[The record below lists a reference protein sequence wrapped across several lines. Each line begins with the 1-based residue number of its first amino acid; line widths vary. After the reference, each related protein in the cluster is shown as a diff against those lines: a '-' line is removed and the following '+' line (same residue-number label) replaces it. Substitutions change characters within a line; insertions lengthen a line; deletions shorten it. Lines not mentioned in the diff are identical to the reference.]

1 LGHRFANEHT
11 GSLPSEIGRLSAVQ
25 YLDIS
30 SNSLT
35 GTLPVTLSGMT
46 SLKTLWL
53 GDNMLSGTIP
63 TQLGLMSNL
72 ENIYLVSSTSYIK
85 VTEEPRHTSLLTMC
99 FFQSGNNFFGSV
111 PAEVCA
117 LASLQNIEVD
127 CSKVRCDCCSECSP
141 VVDALFELLVSLSP
155 DGGQAL
161 SDASSPQYAA
171 FEWLRSPMNTGITS
185 QQTLIQRYALASL
198 YFSTTGDAWTTSS
211 LWLTNTSECLWFT
224 AESEGDVCDSDGNYI
239 NINLRGNNVGG
250 TLPLEVLLL
259 AETLGE

>member
-1 LGHRFANEHT
+1 MR
-11 GSLPSEIGRLSAVQ
+11 
-25 YLDIS
+25 
-30 SNSLT
+30 
-35 GTLPVTLSGMT
+35 

-72 ENIYLVSSTSYIK
+72 ENLYLVSSTRYIK
-85 VTEEPRHTSLLTMC
+85 DTKEPRHTSLLLTA
-99 FFQSGNNFFGSV
+99 FFCQSGNNLFGSV

-117 LASLQNIEVD
+117 LASLQNVEVD
-127 CSKVRCDCCSECSP
+127 CTKVQCDCCSECSP
-141 VVDALFELLVSLSP
+141 VADTLFELLVSVSL

-161 SDASSPQYAA
+161 SNISSPQYAA
-171 FEWLRSPMNTGITS
+171 LEWLRSPVNAGFSS

-198 YFSTTGDAWTTSS
+198 YFSTAGDAWTTSS
-211 LWLTNTSECLWFT
+211 SWLTNTDECLWFT
-224 AESEGDVCDSDGNYI
+224 SESGGDVCDSNGNYI

-259 AETLGE
+259 ADTLGE